1 MAAMMV
7 VIEVHLAP
15 GRKAFELSKETLE
28 ETKAQVMTPAE
39 AARVGF
45 EGLPPAPADH
55 AVFYVAVRQVDSRWI
70 MNALEAD
77 QGVTKFNVH
86 EVG

>member
-1 MAAMMV
+1 MMV
-7 VIEVHLAP
+7 LVEVHLAP
-15 GRKAFELSKETLE
+15 GKKTFELSKETLE

-39 AARVGF
+39 AAGVGF
-45 EGLPPAPADH
+45 EGLPAAPGDH

-77 QGVTKFNVH
+77 PNVASFKVH